1 MLTQQHTIKSPVII
15 SGTGLHTGQKT
26 TMKFLPAPPHSG
38 FKFQRIDLP
47 DSPLVEVEVDYVV
60 DVSRGTTI
68 EKNGVRINTIEH
80 TLAALVGLQIDNALI
95 QLDGPEPP
103 IMDGSSKIFID
114 AILKTGVENQQVERD
129 FFAIPEKIVYE
140 DESRGVEITGVP
152 HSDYGL
158 KVMVDYNSTFLG
170 SQHALL
176 SHINQFSDE
185 IAGCRTFCFLHELQ
199 SLVKQNLIKGGD
211 LDSAIVIVDRL
222 IDKEELEAL
231 RKFFNAPHIDVKEGI
246 LNNVVLRYQNEP
258 ARHKLLDMVGD
269 LALLGRPIKGQV
281 IALRPGHEANIGF
294 VKKMKE
300 LMKREEKKKA
310 IPRFDH
316 TSATVL
322 DSVQIENMLPHRY
335 PFVLIDRITHLS
347 KESVTGI
354 KNVTKNEHFF
364 LGHFPGN
371 PVMPGVL
378 IVEAMAQTGG
388 VLVLSSV
395 PDPQNYWAYFLAIEE
410 CRFKK
415 MVKPGDTLVLKMDL
429 MGPIRRGI
437 AKMHGVAYV
446 NDKLTCEAVLTAQIV
461 RKEGK

>member
-1 MLTQQHTIKSPVII
+1 MLTQQQTIKSPVTI

-47 DSPLVEVEVDYVV
+47 DSPIVEVEVEHVV

-68 EKNGVRINTIEH
+68 EKNGVRINTVEH
-80 TLAALVGLQIDNALI
+80 TLAALVGLQVDNALI
-95 QLDGPEPP
+95 QLDGAEPP
-103 IMDGSSKIFID
+103 IMDGSSKIFTE
-114 AILKTGVENQQVERD
+114 ALLKNGFDNQQVERN
-129 FFAIPEKIVYE
+129 FFSIPEKISYE
-140 DESRGVEITGVP
+140 DEKRGVEITGVP
-152 HSDYGL
+152 HDDYRL
-158 KVMVDYNSTFLG
+158 KVMVDYNSTVLG
-170 SQHALL
+170 TQHALL
-176 SHINQFSDE
+176 AHINQFSDE

-211 LDSAIVIVDRL
+211 LESAIVIVDRL
-222 IDKEELEAL
+222 IDKEELETL

-246 LNNVVLRYQNEP
+246 LNNVELRYRNEP

-269 LALLGRPIKGQV
+269 LALLGRPIKGQI

-300 LMKREEKKKA
+300 LMKREEKNKT
-310 IPRFDH
+310 IPKYDH
-316 TSATVL
+316 TTVTVL
-322 DSVQIENMLPHRY
+322 DSVQIENILPHRY

-354 KNVTKNEHFF
+354 KNVTKNEYFF
-364 LGHFPGN
+364 MGHFPGN

-395 PDPQNYWAYFLAIEE
+395 PDPQNYWAYFLAIEN

-415 MVKPGDTLVLKMDL
+415 MVKPGDTLVIKMDL

-437 AKMHGVAYV
+437 AKMHALAYV

-461 RKEGK
+461 RKDSK